1 MEGSCATF
9 MFIFS
14 ASAFFS
20 STIFCSAKNLKIDTR
35 SQGEKNICQ
44 EPVLPQLYPLVR
56 VADAGV
62 LDQRPKHHE
71 EADKEVDVD
80 GLHVG
85 DLWQGSIDRV
95 DQGGH
100 GQDGGDPQTN
110 LQIRNSHSLSLSSS
124 QIFVSFVR
132 SSLRNHAPLQVNLQ
146 PQISFSLSPTPQCH
160 NNRYNALCSA

>member
-1 MEGSCATF
+1 MGGSCATF

-20 STIFCSAKNLKIDTR
+20 STIFCSAKNLEIEI
-35 SQGEKNICQ
+35 SQVEKEKNIFQGQ
-44 EPVLPQLYPLVR
+44 EPVLSQLDPLVC
-56 VADAGV
+56 VADAGI
-62 LDQRPKHHE
+62 LDQGPEHHE

-85 DLWQGSIDRV
+85 NLGQGGVDRV

-110 LQIRNSHSLSLSSS
+110 LQI
-124 QIFVSFVR
+124 
-132 SSLRNHAPLQVNLQ
+132 
-146 PQISFSLSPTPQCH
+146 
-160 NNRYNALCSA
+160 